1 MLHSV
6 GITVNKNAIPKDP
19 EKPFVTS
26 GIRLGSPAM
35 TTRGFKEDE
44 ARLTANL
51 IVDVLEAPEDQA
63 VLDRV
68 RVEVAKLTAQFPV
81 YGE

>member
-1 MLHSV
+1 
-6 GITVNKNAIPKDP
+6 
-19 EKPFVTS
+19 
-26 GIRLGSPAM
+26 M

-68 RVEVAKLTAQFPV
+68 RGEVTKLTAKFPV
-81 YGE
+81 YVHD